1 MTVIYYKFVCG
12 RVRRI
17 DGRETNSKNTH
28 DNSNKS
34 ENVNNSKKHSYH
46 TVRVHVCTYIVGRV
60 FDFIS
65 CEKLSKILSIR
76 LNSIYHESSCCIGM
90 LCYVMYMYFML
101 CYDMLCYVMLCYIM
115 LYDILSYC
123 VMLCSVL
130 LCLIISFSMLVKS

>member
-1 MTVIYYKFVCG
+1 MSTVTFKKVIGVRIMTVIYYKFVCG

-101 CYDMLCYVMLCYIM
+101 
-115 LYDILSYC
+115 
-123 VMLCSVL
+123 
-130 LCLIISFSMLVKS
+130 